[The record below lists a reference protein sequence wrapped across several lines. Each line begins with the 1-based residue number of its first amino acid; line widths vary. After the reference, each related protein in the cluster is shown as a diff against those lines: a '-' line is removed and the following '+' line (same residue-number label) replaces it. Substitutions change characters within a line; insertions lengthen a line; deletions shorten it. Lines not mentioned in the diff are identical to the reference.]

1 MNEILCKRI
10 YDAPEP
16 GDGFRVLVDR
26 LWPRGIKKDAAEL
39 DLWAKKIAP
48 TGELRKWFGHDPEKF
63 REFCD
68 RYCQELDE
76 NPDAPEYAAGCS
88 AARHSF
94 VKISPCCMRRRI
106 RPATMRWRSGAGC
119 RTVFLHSGN
128 KVDGSAPGYHR
139 RLSLCEL
146 TPWESVRY
154 IHI

>member
-26 LWPRGIKKDAAEL
+26 LWPRGVKKEAAGL

-68 RYCQELDE
+68 RYCQETDE
-76 NPDAPEYAAGCS
+76 IRMLRISSVS
-88 AARHSF
+88 AAKHFFTKTSLF
-94 VKISPCCMRRRI
+94 CMRRRI
-106 RPATMRWRSGAGC
+106 RPATMRWHSGAGC
-119 RTVFLHSGN
+119 RKVSPHSGN
-128 KVDGSAPGYHR
+128 RVDGSTPGYHR

-146 TPWESVRY
+146 TPRESVRY